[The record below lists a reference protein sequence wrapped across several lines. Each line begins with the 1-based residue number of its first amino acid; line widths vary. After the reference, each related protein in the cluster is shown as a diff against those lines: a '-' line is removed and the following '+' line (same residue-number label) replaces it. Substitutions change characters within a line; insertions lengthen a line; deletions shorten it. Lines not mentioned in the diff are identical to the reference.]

1 MTKSKLIISISTKYS
16 TPILYRK
23 YSKLL
28 TEILT
33 PKCKQPK
40 NLSESHL
47 YNNLHY
53 LQYKMG
59 ICGSRPSETLPLPTN
74 PGEEVIRTVTSI
86 RESFILIKSLGS
98 GSFGNVFLVKD
109 KRTGLERAAKELTKS
124 NINERIA
131 PEIYSEL
138 MVMKGLVIP
147 I

>member
-1 MTKSKLIISISTKYS
+1 
-16 TPILYRK
+16 
-23 YSKLL
+23 
-28 TEILT
+28 
-33 PKCKQPK
+33 
-40 NLSESHL
+40 
-47 YNNLHY
+47 
-53 LQYKMG
+53 MG

>member
-1 MTKSKLIISISTKYS
+1 
-16 TPILYRK
+16 
-23 YSKLL
+23 
-28 TEILT
+28 
-33 PKCKQPK
+33 
-40 NLSESHL
+40 
-47 YNNLHY
+47 
-53 LQYKMG
+53 MG
-59 ICGSRPSETLPLPTN
+59 ICGSRASETLPLTTN
-74 PGEEVIRTVTSI
+74 PGEEIIRTVTSI

-138 MVMKGLVIP
+138 MVMKGLVIS